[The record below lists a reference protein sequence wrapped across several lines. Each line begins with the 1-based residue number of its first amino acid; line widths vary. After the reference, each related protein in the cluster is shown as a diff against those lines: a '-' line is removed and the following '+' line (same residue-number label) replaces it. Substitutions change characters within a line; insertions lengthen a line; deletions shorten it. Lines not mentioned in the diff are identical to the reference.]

1 MSVKY
6 IYRNIYNL
14 LKYRKF
20 RVAILK
26 MFELLHLPFYRI
38 GVDINNICNLR
49 CIMCHM
55 SLNGFKQK
63 PQIMPITLFESIAE
77 QLFPKTRILEL
88 SCGFEPF
95 MTKNI
100 LDYVRIA
107 RKWCRGHISI
117 CTNGLLL
124 DDDIIE
130 AVVNETLFDE
140 INISI
145 DGLTKKT
152 YDSIRINGNFEKL
165 LSILFA
171 LKEKKRK
178 SNAKKPEIRLN
189 YTMLRRN
196 IEELGD
202 IYEFVNKYNIQS
214 VQLRHAKLTKPFSSL
229 FNESLF
235 YHQDLYDFILNK
247 IKRQFDNDK
256 TKTLVHP
263 CFFSD
268 KKTMTVEKGVCA
280 YPWFYFVILSNG
292 DVRMCHIGSIGNFT
306 ECNFKDM
313 LNSEHV
319 KNIRSRLF
327 RGNYSDICKDC
338 YGVTDLGQITKKDFF
353 IREDLD

>member
-1 MSVKY
+1 
-6 IYRNIYNL
+6 
-14 LKYRKF
+14 
-20 RVAILK
+20 
-26 MFELLHLPFYRI
+26 
-38 GVDINNICNLR
+38 
-49 CIMCHM
+49 M
-55 SLNGFKQK
+55 SLNGIKQK

-95 MTKNI
+95 MTKNF
-100 LDYVRIA
+100 LDYARIA
-107 RKWCRGHISI
+107 QKWCKGHISI

-124 DDDIIE
+124 DEDIIE
-130 AVVNETLFDE
+130 TIVNEILFDE

-165 LSILFA
+165 LSILLT
-171 LKEKKRK
+171 LKEKKQK
-178 SNAKKPEIRLN
+178 SKAKKPEIRLN

-202 IYEFVNKYNIQS
+202 IYKFVNKYDIQS

-247 IKRQFDNDK
+247 IKCQFDNDK

-268 KKTMTVEKGVCA
+268 SRNLTTDKSVCA
-280 YPWFYFVILSNG
+280 YPWFYFVVSSNG
-292 DVRMCHIGSIGNFT
+292 NVRMCHIGLIGNFT
-306 ECNFKDM
+306 KLYFKDM
-313 LNSEHV
+313 VNSERI
-319 KNIRSRLF
+319 KNIRSRLL
-327 RGNYSDICKDC
+327 RGDYIDICNKC
-338 YGVTDLGQITKKDFF
+338 YGVTDLGQITKRDFF
-353 IREDLD
+353 IREDID